1 MSAHVVV
8 HATIKDAEKF
18 QEYGAAAG
26 PTAASFGG
34 EVISRGVSTSLHG
47 DKPGELKVIIQFPT
61 KDAAENWY
69 NSSEYQKLI
78 PTRNEGIDSIFV
90 LGGE

>member
-1 MSAHVVV
+1 MSDHVVV
-8 HATIKDAEKF
+8 LASVKNPEKF
-18 QEYGAAAG
+18 QEYGAAAA

-34 EVISRGVSTSLHG
+34 EVISRGVSSALHG
-47 DKPGELKVIIQFPT
+47 DKPGELMVIIQYPT

-69 NSSEYQKLI
+69 NSNEYQKLV
-78 PTRNEGIDSIFV
+78 PTRDEGIDSIFI